1 MAMTNEQCSECG
13 SLYSHLTWLYGFT
26 STDSSSHVTC
36 VIMDVLSMNA
46 FKLSPNDQSF
56 PHNQCSFVFTSKC
69 STLNRTVTKN
79 YGLSETPG
87 AFWLT
92 ENILRTV
99 VIGANDLIF
108 SIIWSLCM
116 CALWNSKPT
125 WHFYLIFRDFHAFRA
140 RKKTS
145 TLEQIYCFTQ
155 ANIYLT
161 KVSLKQKRNISV
173 YINFSWWPGC
183 TRHTHVH
190 AHALLKL
197 RKPIVKT

>member
-1 MAMTNEQCSECG
+1 
-13 SLYSHLTWLYGFT
+13 
-26 STDSSSHVTC
+26 
-36 VIMDVLSMNA
+36 MNA

-69 STLNRTVTKN
+69 STLKRTVTKN

-99 VIGANDLIF
+99 VIGANQLIF

-116 CALWNSKPT
+116 CALWNSKLT

-145 TLEQIYCFTQ
+145 ALEQIYCFTQ

-161 KVSLKQKRNISV
+161 KVSLKQKRNISE

-190 AHALLKL
+190 AHALLNCGSRQSKHKGRSFFFCMFSQIHL
-197 RKPIVKT
+197 AGSRNYPGSDNGKVRPWEY

>member
-1 MAMTNEQCSECG
+1 
-13 SLYSHLTWLYGFT
+13 
-26 STDSSSHVTC
+26 
-36 VIMDVLSMNA
+36 MNA

-69 STLNRTVTKN
+69 STLKRTVTKN

-99 VIGANDLIF
+99 VIGANQLIF

-116 CALWNSKPT
+116 CALWNSKLT

-145 TLEQIYCFTQ
+145 ALEQIYCFTQ

-197 RKPIVKT
+197 RKPICSQNIKEEAFSFACSPKYTWQVGGTIPAQTTGRFGPGNINDYLK

>member
-1 MAMTNEQCSECG
+1 MYKPHRKPWPKSKTSDISKHSPSPLHHTFLLGRARFTAQPLSALAMTNEQCSDYG

-26 STDSSSHVTC
+26 STDSSSLVTC

-69 STLNRTVTKN
+69 STLKRTVTKN

-108 SIIWSLCM
+108 SVIWSLCM
-116 CALWNSKPT
+116 FKTHL
-125 WHFYLIFRDFHAFRA
+125 AFL
-140 RKKTS
+140 
-145 TLEQIYCFTQ
+145 TL
-155 ANIYLT
+155 
-161 KVSLKQKRNISV
+161 
-173 YINFSWWPGC
+173 FSWWPRC
-183 TRHTHVH
+183 TCHTHVH

>member
-1 MAMTNEQCSECG
+1 
-13 SLYSHLTWLYGFT
+13 
-26 STDSSSHVTC
+26 
-36 VIMDVLSMNA
+36 MNA

-69 STLNRTVTKN
+69 STLKRTVTKN

-99 VIGANDLIF
+99 VIGANQLIF

-116 CALWNSKPT
+116 CALWNSKLT

-145 TLEQIYCFTQ
+145 ALEQIYCFTQ

-173 YINFSWWPGC
+173 FINFSWWPGC

-197 RKPIVKT
+197 RKPIYSQNIKEEVKLFHLHVFPNTPGRLEELSQLRQREGSALGILMIT

>member
-1 MAMTNEQCSECG
+1 
-13 SLYSHLTWLYGFT
+13 
-26 STDSSSHVTC
+26 
-36 VIMDVLSMNA
+36 MNA

-69 STLNRTVTKN
+69 STLKRTVTKN

-99 VIGANDLIF
+99 VIGANQLIF

-116 CALWNSKPT
+116 CALWNSKLT

-145 TLEQIYCFTQ
+145 ALEQIYCFTQ

-197 RKPIVKT
+197 RKPIYSQNIKEEAFSFASFPKYTWQVRGTIPAQTTGRFGPGNINDYLK

>member
-1 MAMTNEQCSECG
+1 
-13 SLYSHLTWLYGFT
+13 
-26 STDSSSHVTC
+26 
-36 VIMDVLSMNA
+36 MNA

-69 STLNRTVTKN
+69 STLKRTVTKN

-99 VIGANDLIF
+99 VIGANQLIF

-116 CALWNSKPT
+116 CALWNSKLT

-145 TLEQIYCFTQ
+145 ALEQIYCFTQ

-161 KVSLKQKRNISV
+161 KVSLKQKRNISE

-190 AHALLKL
+190 AHALLNCGSRQSKHKGRSFSFACFPKYTWQVGGTIPAQTTGRFGPGNINDYL
-197 RKPIVKT
+197 K

>member
-1 MAMTNEQCSECG
+1 MAMTNEQCSESG

-26 STDSSSHVTC
+26 STDSSSLVTC

-69 STLNRTVTKN
+69 STLKRTVTKN

-99 VIGANDLIF
+99 VIGANQLIF

-116 CALWNSKPT
+116 CGSLEFKTHLAFLS
-125 WHFYLIFRDFHAFRA
+125 DFPWFSRLPSTQKDKRFRA
-140 RKKTS
+140 NLLFYTS
-145 TLEQIYCFTQ
+145 
-155 ANIYLT
+155 
-161 KVSLKQKRNISV
+161 
-173 YINFSWWPGC
+173 
-183 TRHTHVH
+183 
-190 AHALLKL
+190 
-197 RKPIVKT
+197 